1 MERVREKAFDT
12 AQKKMREEEAPLLV
26 SSGTRAEGASG
37 SAWGNAV
44 GLVCFAGVVAV
55 AGVAALGWGG
65 GNTLGSRA
73 SDGVSAS
80 LGAARLDA
88 FVKNEFSSFEPGC
101 EADLRHNQCGP
112 YGEFCGCMDIKEGV
126 AAATGRAIADVLQ
139 HTNIFL
145 VGDSTSK
152 MAVQHGC
159 RTLLD
164 PLQDPHGASCF
175 REDGM
180 PTVYD
185 IPANLRPLRPDP
197 LSLSVADRCCED
209 GASLET
215 GGSCCMTMLESM
227 VGGWCGVKDA
237 ATGELGGLGFVHMAS
252 SFKDVPEVPCEYT
265 HGAFMP
271 TPFRERAAAAVNQFA
286 KHVRA
291 SSASAQRRTV
301 VMIDVNVWMGLE
313 ENVDRYY
320 AQIID
325 QTREA
330 IWASQLP
337 NDRTTLML
345 KTLYQC
351 AKDEQWHCSVNN
363 AAARRAAEA
372 KGVPVFDFAETFDRK
387 GLSPETALRH
397 DGIHQMPETALYE
410 LYAMLDFVKE
420 YHAKEN
426 GAAGM

>member
-1 MERVREKAFDT
+1 
-12 AQKKMREEEAPLLV
+12 MREDEAPLLV

-37 SAWGNAV
+37 SAWGKAV
-44 GLVCFAGVVAV
+44 GLVCTAGVVAM
-55 AGVAALGWGG
+55 AGAAALGWGG
-65 GNTLGSRA
+65 NTLGSEET
-73 SDGVSAS
+73 SVGVSAS
-80 LGAARLDA
+80 LGAARHGDA

-112 YGEFCGCMDIKEGV
+112 YGEFCGCVDIKEGV
-126 AAATGRAIADVLQ
+126 AAATGRAIADALR
-139 HTNIFL
+139 HTNIFF

-175 REDGM
+175 TEDGM
-180 PTVYD
+180 PTVYAV
-185 IPANLRPLRPDP
+185 PANLRPLRPEP
-197 LSLSVADRCCED
+197 SSLSVADRCCED
-209 GASLET
+209 GASIAT

-227 VGGWCGVKDA
+227 VGGWCGVKDPTSA
-237 ATGELGGLGFVHMAS
+237 AGDIGGLGFVHMAS

-271 TPFRERAAAAVNQFA
+271 AAFAPRAAAAVNQFA

-291 SSASAQRRTV
+291 ASSAKHTV
-301 VMIDVNVWMGLE
+301 VMIDVNVWMGKE
-313 ENVDRYY
+313 EEADRYY

-330 IWASQLP
+330 IWSSQLP
-337 NDRTTLML
+337 NDRTVLML
-345 KTLYQC
+345 KTLYTC
-351 AKDEQWHCSVNN
+351 GDDAQWHCAGNN
-363 AAARRAAEA
+363 AAAKRAAEA
-372 KGVPVFDFAETFDRK
+372 KGVPVFDFAETFEAR
-387 GLSPETALRH
+387 GLHPETALRR

-410 LYAMLDFVKE
+410 LYALLDFVKA
-420 YHAKEN
+420 YRARAEN
-426 GAAGM
+426 GGGAA